1 MDLLASRYA
10 CISTCVADSRVNHLF
25 STCLKHSSRGL
36 WAGNFGGDDGS
47 HWYVC
52 IVISITDDV
61 VLSLACLFR
70 TGHSIEHSMISIGA
84 WLSNECWE
92 SLSLN
97 YLAYRCKWRLAPNL
111 QSRVK
116 SGVVEVEQPA
126 VYIIN
131 ALNDVVVKY
140 ASTAATRGQVYY
152 TCTGSMDNVLRLI
165 LLIRWGGGSFYSR

>member
-25 STCLKHSSRGL
+25 STCMEAFLKRFVSWQL
-36 WAGNFGGDDGS
+36 WR
-47 HWYVC
+47 WQRKPLV
-52 IVISITDDV
+52 VISITDDV

-111 QSRVK
+111 QSREK